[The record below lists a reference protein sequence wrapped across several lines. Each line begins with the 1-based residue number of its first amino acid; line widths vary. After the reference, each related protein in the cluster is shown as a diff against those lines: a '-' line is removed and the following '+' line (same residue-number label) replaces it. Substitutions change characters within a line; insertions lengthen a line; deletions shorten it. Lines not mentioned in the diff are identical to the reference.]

1 MTQLTDLFNPSHIF
15 KLGETMEE
23 TQITA
28 PSSDDDRFM
37 SSDESEI
44 ESDEEEREKRYTVF
58 VTPQNSYP
66 PLGVW
71 VWVEGEKSHMEGNT
85 HGNVH

>member
-1 MTQLTDLFNPSHIF
+1 MTQLTDLFNPSLIF

-44 ESDEEEREKRYTVF
+44 ESDEEEREKR
-58 VTPQNSYP
+58 
-66 PLGVW
+66 
-71 VWVEGEKSHMEGNT
+71 
-85 HGNVH
+85 

>member
-1 MTQLTDLFNPSHIF
+1 MGCQEPDRSVNQIQAFFMTQLTDLFNPFHIF
-15 KLGETMEE
+15 KLGETTEE

-44 ESDEEEREKRYTVF
+44 ESDEEEREKR
-58 VTPQNSYP
+58 
-66 PLGVW
+66 
-71 VWVEGEKSHMEGNT
+71 
-85 HGNVH
+85 

>member
-1 MTQLTDLFNPSHIF
+1 MTQLTGTDLLNPSHIF
-15 KLGETMEE
+15 KLGETTEE

-44 ESDEEEREKRYTVF
+44 ESDEEEREKR
-58 VTPQNSYP
+58 
-66 PLGVW
+66 
-71 VWVEGEKSHMEGNT
+71 
-85 HGNVH
+85 